1 MVMAGLFMA
10 QPLVGYRLDL
20 LEPPGKVG
28 WRKVLAETQRLRRGR
43 IFGGGMPSMEM
54 GRAVGP
60 YAAGRNAAF
69 DSLRSFGILLV
80 LLHHTVL
87 AYVTFGFLNPAD
99 PMATFSPIVDGAKWA
114 GFDRIALVNDTFFM
128 PLLFL
133 VSGLFV
139 WQSLKN
145 RAVASF
151 LLGRLKRLGIPFVI
165 GLFVLTP
172 LAFYPTMLEIKLV
185 YGVSQGFGE
194 FWLNFVKGGLTQP
207 GPLWFIW
214 LLLAFDIVVALSYGL
229 INKLF
234 SRSNRESNL
243 LLDNPLIFVLVLF
256 GLSIAAYVPMSNAF
270 GPSVWKGFG
279 PFQIQISRVFLYLLY
294 FLAGVALGS
303 RGLQKSALR
312 SDGPIAKTWWA
323 WVLAGAASY
332 AGLTWI
338 FTANPTS
345 PLVRYIFLAEMA
357 LMVMALAAIFVRFG
371 QRSVRILNSLSANSY
386 GIYLVHYLV
395 IIWLQ
400 YAVLRAQMAVGIKF
414 AIVFVGGIAIC
425 WGLTSALRRIPA
437 VRKII

>member
-1 MVMAGLFMA
+1 MA
-10 QPLVGYRLDL
+10 Q
-20 LEPPGKVG
+20 
-28 WRKVLAETQRLRRGR
+28 LASESR
-43 IFGGGMPSMEM
+43 FG
-54 GRAVGP
+54 
-60 YAAGRNAAF
+60 AADAPRTGRNAAL
-69 DSLRSFGILLV
+69 DYLRSFGVLLV
-80 LLHHTVL
+80 LLHHAVL

-99 PMATFSPIVDGAKWA
+99 PMGTFSPIVDGAKWA

-145 RAVASF
+145 RGVASF
-151 LLGRLKRLGIPFVI
+151 VLGRAKRLGIPFVI

-185 YGVSQGFGE
+185 YGISQGFGE
-194 FWLNFVKGGLTQP
+194 FWLNFVRGGLTQP

-214 LLLAFDIVVALSYGL
+214 LLLAFDILVALSYGL

-243 LLDNPLIFVLVLF
+243 LLDNPLIFVLALF
-256 GLSIAAYVPMSNAF
+256 GLSIAAYIPMSNAF
-270 GPSVWKGFG
+270 GPSAWAGIG
-279 PFQIQISRVFLYLLY
+279 PFQMQISRVFVYLLY

-303 RGLQKSALR
+303 RGLERGALR

-338 FTANPTS
+338 FTGAPTS
-345 PLVRYIFLAEMA
+345 PLVRYVFLAEMA
-357 LMVMALAAIFVRFG
+357 LMVMALTALFVRFAR
-371 QRSVRILNSLSANSY
+371 RSVRVLNSLSANSY
-386 GIYLVHYLV
+386 GIYLIHYLV
-395 IIWLQ
+395 VIWLQ
-400 YAVLRAQMAVGIKF
+400 YAVLRVGISAGAKF
-414 AIVFVGGIAIC
+414 AIVFFGGLAIC
-425 WGLTSALRRIPA
+425 WGSIAALRRIPA
-437 VRKII
+437 VRRII

>member
-1 MVMAGLFMA
+1 MSEMAS
-10 QPLVGYRLDL
+10 
-20 LEPPGKVG
+20 E
-28 WRKVLAETQRLRRGR
+28 RG
-43 IFGGGMPSMEM
+43 
-54 GRAVGP
+54 V
-60 YAAGRNAAF
+60 AAGGTLGTERNAAF
-69 DSLRSFGILLV
+69 DYLRSFGVMLV

-139 WQSLKN
+139 WKSLQSKG
-145 RAVASF
+145 VARF
-151 LLGRLKRLGIPFVI
+151 LLARLTRLGIPFVI

-214 LLLAFDIVVALSYGL
+214 LLLAFDILVALAYALSS
-229 INKLF
+229 KLF
-234 SRSNRESNL
+234 SQSNRARNL
-243 LLDNPLIFVLVLF
+243 LLDSPLIFVLALF
-256 GLSIAAYVPMSNAF
+256 GLSLAAYIPMSNAF
-270 GPSVWKGFG
+270 GPSTWMGIG
-279 PFQIQISRVFLYLLY
+279 PFQMQISRVFVYLLY

-303 RGLQKSALR
+303 RGLTRSAFR
-312 SDGPIAKTWWA
+312 SDGPLARYCWA
-323 WVLAGAASY
+323 WVLAGAGSY

-338 FTANPTS
+338 FTAAPQS
-345 PLVRYIFLAEMA
+345 PLVRYVFLAEMA
-357 LMVMALAAIFVRFG
+357 LMVTALTALFVRFAG
-371 QRSVRILNSLSANSY
+371 RSVRILNSLSANSY
-386 GIYLVHYLV
+386 GIYLIHYLV

-400 YAVLRAQMAVGIKF
+400 YAVLRTSMAVGWKF
-414 AIVFVGGIAIC
+414 AIVFCGGIALC
-425 WGLTSALRRIPA
+425 WGATAALRRIPL

>member
-1 MVMAGLFMA
+1 MAHIASESGIGA
-10 QPLVGYRLDL
+10 AD
-20 LEPPGKVG
+20 PP
-28 WRKVLAETQRLRRGR
+28 RT
-43 IFGGGMPSMEM
+43 
-54 GRAVGP
+54 
-60 YAAGRNAAF
+60 GRNVAF
-69 DSLRSFGILLV
+69 DYLRSFGVLLV
-80 LLHHTVL
+80 LLHHAVL

-99 PMATFSPIVDGAKWA
+99 PMKTFSPIVDGAKWA

-145 RAVASF
+145 RGVASF
-151 LLGRLKRLGIPFVI
+151 LLGRAKRLGIPFVI

-185 YGVSQGFGE
+185 YGISQGFGE

-207 GPLWFIW
+207 GPLWFVW
-214 LLLAFDIVVALSYGL
+214 LLLAFDIVVALVYALSS
-229 INKLF
+229 KLF

-243 LLDNPLIFVLVLF
+243 LLDNPLIFVLALL
-256 GLSIAAYVPMSNAF
+256 GLSIAVYVPMSNAF
-270 GPSVWKGFG
+270 GPSVWKGIG
-279 PFQIQISRVFLYLLY
+279 PFQMQISRVFVYLLY

-303 RGLQKSALR
+303 RGLNRSAFR

-338 FTANPTS
+338 FTAAPTS
-345 PLVRYIFLAEMA
+345 PWVRYVFLAEMA
-357 LMVMALAAIFVRFG
+357 LMVMALTAVFVRFG
-371 QRSVRILNSLSANSY
+371 WRSVRVLNSLSSSSY
-386 GIYLVHYLV
+386 GIYLVHYPV

-400 YAVLRAQMAVGIKF
+400 YAVLRTGMSAGAKF
-414 AIVFVGGIAIC
+414 AIVFCGGVAACWAI
-425 WGLTSALRRIPA
+425 TAAIRRIPA